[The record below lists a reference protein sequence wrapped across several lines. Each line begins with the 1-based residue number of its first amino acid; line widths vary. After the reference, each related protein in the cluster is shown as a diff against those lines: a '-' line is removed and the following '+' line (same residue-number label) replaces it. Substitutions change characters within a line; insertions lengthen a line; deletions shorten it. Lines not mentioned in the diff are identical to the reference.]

1 MHSTIPIRKLLLAI
15 SIILSILIFPAINW
29 SAELNPTQYVL
40 KGQAAP
46 FTGFVVDESRL
57 KMCVTA
63 AQDATYYRDL
73 AKLQEKFYT
82 QKMEDNAKIA
92 ALQLEL
98 KTREDAAV
106 EKGLKKE
113 LRAKSVFYKQWW
125 FTVPATAI
133 VFIATGVLIP

>member
-1 MHSTIPIRKLLLAI
+1 
-15 SIILSILIFPAINW
+15 
-29 SAELNPTQYVL
+29 
-40 KGQAAP
+40 
-46 FTGFVVDESRL
+46 
-57 KMCVTA
+57 MCVTA